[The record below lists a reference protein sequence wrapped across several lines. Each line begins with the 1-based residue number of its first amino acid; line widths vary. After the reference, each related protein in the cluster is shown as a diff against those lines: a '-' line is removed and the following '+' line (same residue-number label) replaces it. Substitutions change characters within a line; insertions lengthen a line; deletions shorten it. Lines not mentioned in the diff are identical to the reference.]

1 MDHWAILDH
10 FLTIFWT
17 FFGTIFQ
24 NHFIGGGRPLVLRQ
38 GWDAVYQYSERGGKK
53 TVVIEM
59 GVEDELLAGKEEW
72 EVDVLV
78 TLLIY
83 GVFIE
88 SYKLF

>member
-1 MDHWAILDH
+1 MGPFFKTILS
-10 FLTIFWT
+10 
-17 FFGTIFQ
+17 
-24 NHFIGGGRPLVLRQ
+24 GGGRPLVLRE
-38 GWDAVYQYSERGGKK
+38 GRDAVYQYSGRCDKK
-53 TVVIEM
+53 I
-59 GVEDELLAGKEEW
+59 GVEDELLAGKEGW

>member
-1 MDHWAILDH
+1 MGYFGPFFDH
-10 FLTIFWT
+10 

-24 NHFIGGGRPLVLRQ
+24 NHFIGGGRPLVLRE
-38 GWDAVYQYSERGGKK
+38 GWDAVYQYSGRGGKK
-53 TVVIEM
+53 TIVIEM
-59 GVEDELLAGKEEW
+59 GVEDELLAGKEGW

-88 SYKLF
+88 SYK